1 MRSELDVI
9 KKRIASNVEKE
20 KEARAK
26 QAFYQARLD
35 NQPQREAD
43 ITSITREQEVQRSIY
58 NDNVK
63 KRETSSIAVNL
74 ERRQI
79 GEQFNLIDQARL
91 PEKPFSPDRLLYN
104 LFGLAGG
111 LAIGLALVGFL
122 EYRDSTFKADYD
134 VANVLSLPVL
144 AVVPLM
150 RSDAERKSEFRKN
163 LFLNLGL
170 GSAVAVCFAV
180 LAYTFVR

>member
-1 MRSELDVI
+1 
-9 KKRIASNVEKE
+9 VEKNL
-20 KEARAK
+20 RQK
-26 QAFYQARLD
+26 QAFYQARID
-35 NQPQREAD
+35 NGPLREAD
-43 ITSITREQEVQRSIY
+43 VTSITREYDIQRGIY
-58 NDNVK
+58 NENVK

-91 PEKPFSPDRLLYN
+91 PEKPFSPDRMLIN

-111 LAIGLALVGFL
+111 LAFGLAIVAFL
-122 EYRDSTFKADYD
+122 EYRDSTFKADYE
-134 VANVLSLPVL
+134 VATVLSLPVL

-150 RSDAERKSEFRKN
+150 RSDAERKSEFRKH

-170 GSAVAVCFAV
+170 GSAVAVCLAV